1 MKSAQ
6 ELGQAT
12 IDAIIQGG
20 LARVDPEIIK
30 DEYEAGIIIWS
41 GNAQEQLGMLVKEL
55 IPTLTREEIEG
66 CFRNES
72 GEAFI
77 FWKTGL
83 NDLIALLKSKGVDV
97 KE

>member
-1 MKSAQ
+1 
-6 ELGQAT
+6 
-12 IDAIIQGG
+12 
-20 LARVDPEIIK
+20 
-30 DEYEAGIIIWS
+30 
-41 GNAQEQLGMLVKEL
+41 MLVKEL

-83 NDLIALLKSKGVDV
+83 NNLIALLKSKGVDV